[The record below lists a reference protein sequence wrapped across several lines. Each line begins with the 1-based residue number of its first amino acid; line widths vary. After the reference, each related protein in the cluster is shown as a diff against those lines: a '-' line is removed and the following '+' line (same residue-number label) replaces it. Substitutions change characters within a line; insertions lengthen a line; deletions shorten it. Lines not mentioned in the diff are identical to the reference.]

1 MKLTRYSS
9 ALILVC
15 LVMFTVLVLL
25 FNLYMSLLGDFSG
38 YTELARSLI
47 NKRLDLT
54 HISIQEDYATYD
66 SKYYLHQGPFPA
78 VLLIPF
84 VFVSDLIKIQ
94 FQQSFLHFFVFLGT
108 LFICFKIAR
117 LFKYGDEDSF
127 YFAYAFCLSS
137 VYQSVSII
145 PISPY
150 LSQVVSVFFTLLAI
164 YEFLVKRRYFLVGLY
179 SSFALT
185 TRSISGLVIIFF
197 IIEILTNKRYEFR
210 KRVLSLFKLLFPY
223 TLAIISLMLYNQIR
237 FMNPFD
243 SGYMKVTTLPLISS
257 LFSLSYIPMNFY
269 YYFVNTFKIHFES
282 SRDLMLSKIFSIVP
296 NIKVVEPGTSF
307 FIVSPFFLNVFRA
320 NFKKRIVGIS
330 LVPIFTIL
338 IVLLAYYSPGWV
350 QVGPRYMIDVLPF
363 IFILLLHSFKSRRLS
378 LKAKFLILFS
388 SIFNFYL
395 FLTIF
400 L

>member
-1 MKLTRYSS
+1 
-9 ALILVC
+9 
-15 LVMFTVLVLL
+15 
-25 FNLYMSLLGDFSG
+25 
-38 YTELARSLI
+38 
-47 NKRLDLT
+47 
-54 HISIQEDYATYD
+54 
-66 SKYYLHQGPFPA
+66 
-78 VLLIPF
+78 
-84 VFVSDLIKIQ
+84 
-94 FQQSFLHFFVFLGT
+94 
-108 LFICFKIAR
+108 
-117 LFKYGDEDSF
+117 
-127 YFAYAFCLSS
+127 
-137 VYQSVSII
+137 
-145 PISPY
+145 
-150 LSQVVSVFFTLLAI
+150 
-164 YEFLVKRRYFLVGLY
+164 
-179 SSFALT
+179 
-185 TRSISGLVIIFF
+185 
-197 IIEILTNKRYEFR
+197 
-210 KRVLSLFKLLFPY
+210 
-223 TLAIISLMLYNQIR
+223 
-237 FMNPFD
+237 
-243 SGYMKVTTLPLISS
+243 
-257 LFSLSYIPMNFY
+257 MNFY

-282 SRDLMLSKIFSIVP
+282 SRDLMLSKIFSTVP